1 MTSKGNN
8 RKACGFTLVELPV
21 VSKRKQSA
29 FTLVELLVVIA
40 IIGSL
45 VALLLPA
52 VQAARE
58 AARRNSCVNNLK
70 QIGLA
75 VQNHQDAQRQYPT
88 GRDNT
93 VQSSVSW
100 AFRLLPYLEKNNVF
114 AAFDKAHKVFEP
126 QNATAMRTPIGEY
139 ACPSRRA
146 AAADR
151 DFDNNDAPPAPDARA
166 VAALGDYAAC
176 AGKDYMNGVINAS
189 GGIDNGLKADT
200 RPDSAESGPI
210 YSFSKVEEQHVTDGL
225 SNTICIGEKHK
236 PQNPA
241 NPNPDMLHYEQG
253 DNAFLAGDSPRTIF
267 AGTNAGIAAGP
278 DDPSNVKFGS
288 EHNGLTHFMFLDGHI
303 KALKNDVDY
312 QVLNAAGTIGGDEI
326 IPEDAL

>member
-1 MTSKGNN
+1 MTIKGKN
-8 RKACGFTLVELPV
+8 RKARG
-21 VSKRKQSA
+21 

-70 QIGLA
+70 QVGLA
-75 VQNHQDAQRQYPT
+75 VQNHHQAVQQFPM

-114 AAFDKAHKVFEP
+114 ASFNKHARVDD
-126 QNATAMRTPIGEY
+126 NSNSMAMRTPITEY
-139 ACPSRRA
+139 ACPSRRD

-151 DFDNNDAPPAPDARA
+151 DFDNNDQPPLVRA
-166 VAALGDYAAC
+166 AAALGDYAAC
-176 AGKDYMNGVINAS
+176 AGKEYMNGVVSAT
-189 GGIDNGLKADT
+189 GGADNGLKADS

-210 YSFSKVEEQHVTDGL
+210 YSFSKVQERHVTDGL
-225 SNTICIGEKHK
+225 SNTICVGEKHK

-267 AGTNAGIAAGP
+267 AGTNAGIATGP

-288 EHNGLTHFMFLDGHI
+288 EHNGLTHFMFLDGHV
-303 KALKNDVDY
+303 KALKNDIDY
-312 QVLNAAGTIGGDEI
+312 QVLTAAGTIGGDEI
-326 IPEDAL
+326 VPEDAL